1 MFESIELR
9 KAKNGFVINLRTD
22 NDDTEYVYDSERK
35 VIKFIKDMLEA
46 SKSNVSTTQTHR

>member
-1 MFESIELR
+1 MFESIEIR
-9 KAKNGFVINLRTD
+9 KARNGFVINLRTD

-35 VIKFIKDMLEA
+35 VIKFIKDMLET